1 MTLRDYLDEQ
11 EQVNDERFIVDDDQK
26 ANWALRKISE
36 LQKEVERNTKLAEQ
50 EIDKIKQWETTQ
62 NKQIGDSILY
72 FEGLLNEYAIK
83 QREIDPEFK
92 SMSLPNGR
100 FGFRKQQPKWKYNDK
115 EVLSYLESA
124 EMEDLIRTTR
134 VPNKAEIRKVFEV
147 VDDKVIN
154 KETGEVVEGI
164 EIEHRPEQFNW
175 RVE

>member
-100 FGFRKQQPKWKYNDK
+100 FGFRKQQPKWEYNDEK
-115 EVLSYLESA
+115 VLSYLEQA
-124 EMEDLIRTTR
+124 GMNDLIRTTR
-134 VPNKAEIRKVFEV
+134 VPNKAEIRKIFEV

-164 EIEHRPEQFNW
+164 EIEQREEKFNW
-175 RVE
+175 RIE

>member
-1 MTLRDYLDEQ
+1 MTLHDYLDEQ
-11 EQVNDERFIVDDDQK
+11 EQVNDERFIVDDEQK

-50 EIDKIKQWETTQ
+50 EIDKIKQWEATQ
-62 NKQIGDSILY
+62 NKQIGDNILY
-72 FEGLLNEYAIK
+72 FEGLLNEYAMK

-100 FGFRKQQPKWKYNDK
+100 FGFRKQQPKWEYNDEK
-115 EVLSYLESA
+115 VLSYLEQA
-124 EMEDLIRTTR
+124 GMNDLIRTTR
-134 VPNKAEIRKVFEV
+134 VPNKAEIRKIFEV

-164 EIEHRPEQFNW
+164 EIEQREEKFNW
-175 RVE
+175 RIE